1 MDNSKLI
8 MISVRCQTKVHNVQ
22 SFGWGYTS
30 QTNRKKS
37 VDKCNCQR
45 LLCLLLIELSF
56 NHSRASSHYTI
67 IRNVMHYQAASSNNT
82 SVSDG
87 YTR

>member
-30 QTNRKKS
+30 QTNRKKRR
-37 VDKCNCQR
+37 QMQ
-45 LLCLLLIELSF
+45 LSTLTMF
-56 NHSRASSHYTI
+56 TPY
-67 IRNVMHYQAASSNNT
+67 
-82 SVSDG
+82 
-87 YTR
+87 